1 DFATMDKTTLCT
13 CVCASCSW
21 RAARAPPELR
31 VAGGGNG
38 RFIFLYSKR
47 FSKSDSNVPP
57 NSRPAADCL
66 QRPLRRLFRF
76 RQPLGAALGAIMP
89 LATTII
95 ISLFGALVSALIGG
109 VTVWLAIRKRLE
121 EDALGRATRRTTA
134 LQLLSEEECTL
145 EQVHDECVAM
155 HTIVTVK

>member
-1 DFATMDKTTLCT
+1 M
-13 CVCASCSW
+13 
-21 RAARAPPELR
+21 PP
-31 VAGGGNG
+31 
-38 RFIFLYSKR
+38 
-47 FSKSDSNVPP
+47 
-57 NSRPAADCL
+57 
-66 QRPLRRLFRF
+66 
-76 RQPLGAALGAIMP
+76 
-89 LATTII
+89 ATTII

-155 HTIVTVK
+155 HTIVTVKADTLGDMQSFLLGETDRVISEAQELLGEVRSRRQQVEAALETLSPVALESVIATAYHGKKRAEAQLARTRLSRTEVLKAYGV